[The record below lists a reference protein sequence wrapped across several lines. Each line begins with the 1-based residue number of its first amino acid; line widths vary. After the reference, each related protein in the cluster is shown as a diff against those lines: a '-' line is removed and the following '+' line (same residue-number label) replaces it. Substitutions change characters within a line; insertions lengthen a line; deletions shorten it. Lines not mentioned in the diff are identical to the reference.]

1 MCMFAT
7 GGENFFAIT
16 LGQSSWLLPGA
27 SSLDENKL
35 ACLPVDSRFRSG
47 NKKRAVY
54 FDNTR
59 VRRGLSKLQGS
70 QSSA

>member
-1 MCMFAT
+1 MFMFAT
-7 GGENFFAIT
+7 GRENFFA
-16 LGQSSWLLPGA
+16 LLFSCSRA